1 MRIALAMVWSP
12 FSSQSPSYITMSV
25 MLSLQERFTL
35 LFWVTLTITCSMCSI
50 VAFRLRGTVGGGSVW
65 AGLWS
70 TLNLNAYLSKHNIFF
85 YTAHCSI
92 LFRRNKQQ
100 MRNETTIKLLLFGVP
115 ENLTSFKNPE
125 ILQSVFEPMYF
136 ERECSWWEDCNTQP
150 FTGPLVSC
158 FMKSYCN

>member
-12 FSSQSPSYITMSV
+12 FSSQSPSYITMNV

-85 YTAHCSI
+85 I
-92 LFRRNKQQ
+92 LHTVAYCLEEINSKWG
-100 MRNETTIKLLLFGVP
+100 MKLLL
-115 ENLTSFKNPE
+115 N
-125 ILQSVFEPMYF
+125 YYY
-136 ERECSWWEDCNTQP
+136 
-150 FTGPLVSC
+150 LVSQKISHHLKIQKFYNQFLNPC
-158 FMKSYCN
+158 ILKENVLGERIATHSPLLAH